1 MPPVRRESVRDDEI
15 IRYLLGELPDDDA
28 ERLDEQSVVDDDFAA
43 RLRAAE
49 DDSIDAYASGRLS
62 GDRLKRFEAFYL
74 ASPHRRDRAAFA
86 RRFLSAVDDDARA
99 RQQRVA
105 VPRRPAS
112 ELSSSVSWV
121 RSWGLAAAAVVLLAV
136 GALVVADTRLRDS
149 LRDASQRVTAAD
161 ARVAT
166 LANQLT
172 AERKATAAA
181 EAALARA
188 HAAGSASGVALV
200 LLPQTRGVGTVPIVG
215 VGPDAT
221 TVSVVLAIEGTA
233 HGSYDATLKDPAG
246 NQVVW
251 RGGPFAA
258 EEEPPA
264 RLVSVALPARLLKS
278 QHYVVDLFTAGA
290 GRGRDFAG
298 SYTFEV
304 VRR

>member
-1 MPPVRRESVRDDEI
+1 MPPVRRESARDDEI

-43 RLRAAE
+43 KLRAAE
-49 DDSIDAYASGRLS
+49 DDLVDAYASGRLS

-74 ASPHRRDRAAFA
+74 GSPHRRDQAGFA

-99 RQQRVA
+99 RQQRVP

-112 ELSSSVSWV
+112 ELSSWVSWV
-121 RSWGLAAAAVVLLAV
+121 RSWGLAAAAVMLLAV
-136 GALVVADTRLRDS
+136 GALVVADARLRDS
-149 LRDASQRVTAAD
+149 LRQASQRATAAD

-166 LANQLT
+166 LADQLA

-181 EAALARA
+181 EASLARA
-188 HAAGSASGVALV
+188 HAAVSTPAVALV

-215 VGPDAT
+215 VGPEAT
-221 TVSVVLAIEGTA
+221 TVGVALVIEGTA
-233 HGSYDATLKDPAG
+233 HGSYDATLKDPTG

-258 EEEPPA
+258 EDGQPA
-264 RLVSVALPARLLKS
+264 RLVSVALPAHLLKS